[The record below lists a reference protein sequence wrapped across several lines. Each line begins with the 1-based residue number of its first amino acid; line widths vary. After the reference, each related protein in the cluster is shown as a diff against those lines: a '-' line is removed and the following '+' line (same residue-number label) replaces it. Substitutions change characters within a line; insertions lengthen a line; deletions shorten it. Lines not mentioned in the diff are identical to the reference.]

1 MNRRTRSIAVLAL
14 LAVGL
19 AALVLLL
26 RQRHAVPE
34 PGPVSGK
41 LVVRFLDVGQGDSE
55 LIVLPNGETIL
66 IDSGDR
72 GSPTVELLKKYG
84 VKEITLIVATH
95 PHADHIGEMRDV
107 MRAFKVREVWDS
119 GFNHATN
126 TYGDMLQEIKDKGI
140 KFATPKRGDM
150 RTFGDVLLEILN
162 PADQAPDDNP
172 NNASLVARLTY
183 GEKTFLFT
191 GDAEDYE
198 NSAKHSA
205 WEQMLGSEK
214 GKLHVDL
221 LKAAHHGSSN
231 GTTRE
236 VLDAVRPSIL
246 TISCAAGND
255 YHHPHPKVMRML
267 EQDRNRITVYRT
279 DLEGTITA
287 VCDGHQIEMSTDKQ
301 VAGDRLYLTGDEV
314 AGTVASDGNS
324 QGSRQNGRAAKR
336 SR

>member
-1 MNRRTRSIAVLAL
+1 MKRNQRSIVTVAL
-14 LAVGL
+14 LAVAL
-19 AALVLLL
+19 VALVLLF
-26 RQRHAVPE
+26 RQRQVVPE
-34 PGPVSGK
+34 PGPASGR

-55 LIVLPNGETIL
+55 LIALPNGETML

-72 GSPTVELLKKYG
+72 GSPVVDLLKKYG
-84 VKEITLIVATH
+84 VSEITLIIATH
-95 PHADHIGEMRDV
+95 PHSDHIGEMRDV
-107 MRAFKVREVWDS
+107 MRAFKVHEVWDS
-119 GFNHATN
+119 GFNHPTK
-126 TYGDMLQEIKDKGI
+126 TYGDMLQEIKDEGV

-150 RTFGDVLLEILN
+150 RTFGDVLLEVLN
-162 PADQAPDDNP
+162 PADQPPDENP
-172 NNASLVARLTY
+172 NNASIVVRLTF
-183 GEKTFLFT
+183 GEKKFLFT

-205 WEQMLGSEK
+205 WQQMLETERD
-214 GKLHVDL
+214 KLHVDL

-236 VLDAVRPSIL
+236 VVDAVRPSIV

-267 EQDRNRITVYRT
+267 EQDRDRIKLYRT

-287 VCDGHQIEMSTDKQ
+287 VCDGHQIEMSSEKQ

-314 AGTVASDGNS
+314 AGTVASDGE
-324 QGSRQNGRAAKR
+324 GSRKSSRAGGR